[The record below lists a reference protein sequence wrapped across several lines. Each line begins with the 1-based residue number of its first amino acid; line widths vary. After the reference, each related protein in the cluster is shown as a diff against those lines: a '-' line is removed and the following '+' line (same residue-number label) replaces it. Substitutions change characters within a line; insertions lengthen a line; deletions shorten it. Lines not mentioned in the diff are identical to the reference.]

1 MEIHLTVTVFM
12 FAEQAFDED
21 TNKFLME
28 WEKKNAEAYLDEKAQ
43 KDKESVPV
51 RVKGVSE
58 R

>member
-1 MEIHLTVTVFM
+1 MEIHLTVTVFV
-12 FAEQAFDED
+12 FAEQAFDK
-21 TNKFLME
+21 NKQFLTE
-28 WEKKNAEAYLDEKAQ
+28 WEKKHAEAYLDEQAQ